1 MIEIGFMVNPFLLLF
16 GPSSRKGELEEL
28 YTVILYTVYKYTT
41 VYKHIY
47 ICDNIVLYYGNA
59 VYCIYPVLDVL
70 NHSEHSF
77 TLEKCDRSCPE

>member
-1 MIEIGFMVNPFLLLF
+1 MIEIGFMFNPSLLLS
-16 GPSSRKGELEEL
+16 GPTSRKGKLEEL
-28 YTVILYTVYKYTT
+28 YTVILYKYKHTT

-59 VYCIYPVLDVL
+59 VYCIHPLLDIL

-77 TLEKCDRSCPE
+77 TLEKYDINCPE